1 MTPAFRV
8 RSASVTHPGLVRSAN
23 EDALLSRDEV
33 GVWLVADGMGGHAN
47 GQWASATVASAV
59 QAAALHEDFDADVAS
74 VAGAIQ
80 AANAH
85 IFQAAQQSGR
95 SMGSTAAALYLCGDR
110 FACVW
115 AGDTRIYLLR
125 DGDLHRMTRD
135 HTQVQELLD
144 RGLLTAEEAVHHPMS
159 HVLSRAVG
167 VQEVLDLDAV
177 SDRALPRDVF
187 LLCSDGLSGVVS
199 EAEIAERLSR
209 FSGEAACGRLLELVL
224 SRGAPDNVTMIAVA
238 CEELTTLNFA
248 GATPQGAVS

>member
-8 RSASVTHPGLVRSAN
+8 RSVSVTHPGLVRSAN
-23 EDALLSRDEV
+23 EDSMLARDDA
-33 GVWLVADGMGGHAN
+33 GVWVVADGMGGHAN
-47 GQWASATVASAV
+47 GQWASLTVVSAIK
-59 QAAALHEDFDADVAS
+59 AAALNQGFEADVAG

-80 AANAH
+80 AANTH
-85 IFQAAQQSGR
+85 IYQAARENGR

-115 AGDTRIYLLR
+115 AGDSRIYLLR
-125 DGDLHRMTRD
+125 GGDLHRMTRD
-135 HTQVQELLD
+135 HTQVQELVD
-144 RGLLTAEEAVHHPMS
+144 RGLLTPAEAVNHPMS

-177 SDRALPRDVF
+177 SDLARPGDVF
-187 LLCSDGLSGVVS
+187 LLCSDGLTGVVS

-209 FSGEAACGRLLELVL
+209 FSGEAACGRLLDLVL

-238 CEELTTLNFA
+238 CEE
-248 GATPQGAVS
+248 ATALSFSAPARV